1 MKTKIFALLAI
12 LAFTLTASATKIKE
26 NNYDDIDNFFA
37 TASVAESPGIKHF
50 YISKAMLTLTA
61 GKSDLMLAVVGFQ
74 VKDFINKID
83 FIRNV
88 EISTNRTRQEKELLA
103 AAEVLAT
110 KTYRKYNYNNLL
122 TTNEGDGEC
131 NYFFYKYGEGGLC
144 SILVISTLKEYD
156 EATEQAFLKKARVI
170 LIGGTF
176 RAEDIPSIINF

>member
-1 MKTKIFALLAI
+1 MKTRIFALLAI
-12 LAFTLTASATKIKE
+12 LTFSLTASANKTNE

-37 TASVAESPGIKHF
+37 TATAADSPGINHF
-50 YISKAMLTLTA
+50 YISKAMLTLA
-61 GKSDLMLAVVGFQ
+61 ADNCGLMLAVTGFE

-88 EISTNRTRQEKELLA
+88 NINTNRTRQEKELLA
-103 AAEVLAT
+103 AAELLAT
-110 KTYRKYNYNNLL
+110 KTYKKYNYTTLL
-122 TTNEGDGEC
+122 TTNEGGGEC

-144 SILVISTLKEYD
+144 SILVISTLKEFD
-156 EATEQAFLKKARVI
+156 EATEQSYLKQARVI